1 MVEYTTAVK
10 AKILESLCSSNKA
23 YEHASIIEVHGV
35 RLLID
40 EVYVNGPDVCYTALG
55 HTDLKSPKHHAVGI
69 LHETVRLV
77 EQPSIKNWK
86 LLVSARERMKV
97 KS

>member
-1 MVEYTTAVK
+1 MIEYTTAVK
-10 AKILESLCSSNKA
+10 AKILESLCSSNRA
-23 YEHASIIEVHGV
+23 FEHASIIEIHGV

-40 EVYVNGPDVCYTALG
+40 EVYVNGLDVFYKAIG
-55 HTDLKSPKHHAVGI
+55 HSELRSPNHHVVGI
-69 LHETVRLV
+69 LHETVKLV
-77 EQPSIKNWK
+77 EPPSIKNWK